1 MAAQGIDELRRC
13 MHNQLVNG
21 GTIDGYSTSS
31 RAVRS
36 GRFLTKSP
44 RVEPVASACHREASR
59 ALRLSRFQG
68 RCLLAGMRNQRR
80 RLAIGEALSEQ
91 PSGYATTIRFAP
103 GTSQQAPSCR
113 QGAATQRSGHASA
126 PPEKTSVLGLSAGPL
141 GSRYGPPVL
150 IPHAPVPKGNAIYR
164 GPERGTNPPAL
175 FAGARGSSS
184 STLGRPTVVFR
195 SASRPQVGGLTS
207 DSPSA
212 GQGPLVKAPETV
224 RRPVR
229 VGRLHGIGIARPEES
244 RRQSSLG
251 IQGS

>member
-1 MAAQGIDELRRC
+1 MAAKGIDELRRC

-103 GTSQQAPSCR
+103 GTSQQAPFCR
-113 QGAATQRSGHASA
+113 QGAATPANGAAWPA
-126 PPEKTSVLGLSAGPL
+126 PRINRRPQATIAGPL
-141 GSRYGPPVL
+141 GSR
-150 IPHAPVPKGNAIYR
+150 
-164 GPERGTNPPAL
+164 
-175 FAGARGSSS
+175 
-184 STLGRPTVVFR
+184 
-195 SASRPQVGGLTS
+195 
-207 DSPSA
+207 
-212 GQGPLVKAPETV
+212 
-224 RRPVR
+224 
-229 VGRLHGIGIARPEES
+229 
-244 RRQSSLG
+244 
-251 IQGS
+251 

>member
-1 MAAQGIDELRRC
+1 MAAKGIDELRRC

-103 GTSQQAPSCR
+103 GTSQQAPFCR
-113 QGAATQRSGHASA
+113 QGAATPANGAAWPA
-126 PPEKTSVLGLSAGPL
+126 PRINRRPQATIAGPH
-141 GSRYGPPVL
+141 GPRYGPPVF

-164 GPERGTNPPAL
+164 GPERG
-175 FAGARGSSS
+175 
-184 STLGRPTVVFR
+184 
-195 SASRPQVGGLTS
+195 
-207 DSPSA
+207 
-212 GQGPLVKAPETV
+212 
-224 RRPVR
+224 
-229 VGRLHGIGIARPEES
+229 
-244 RRQSSLG
+244 
-251 IQGS
+251 